1 MISDMRKD
9 VEKLLDM
16 IDKIVIVEGHI
27 PTDPTTWEIHISNGL
42 VRVDAE
48 KMISPLDFCKKYL
61 KTFHMPAPAF
71 KDDWIPFV
79 RALHERAEIVTSK
92 EESEAVYISNQI
104 LEEIRRLPKTD
115 DQADASTGRA
125 LLQHKGFYC
134 LHNKK
139 VSEIVEA
146 MRYHITPSDLSQAM
160 TALGYKKEG
169 TDAFRCNSKLTRFWW
184 FYPEI
189 IDINEAPVTSE
200 EEICEGG
207 I

>member
-16 IDKIVIVEGHI
+16 IDKVVIAKGHI
-27 PTDPTTWEIHISNGL
+27 PTDPTTWEIHIGTGT

-79 RALHERAEIVTSK
+79 MTLHERAEIITSK
-92 EESEAVYISNQI
+92 EESEAVYIANQI
-104 LEEIRRLPKTD
+104 LEMIRGLPITE
-115 DQADASTGRA
+115 DQADAATGRA

-134 LHNKK
+134 LHNAK
-139 VSEIVEA
+139 VSGVVEA
-146 MRYHITPSDLSQAM
+146 MRYHIALSDLSRAM
-160 TALGYKKEG
+160 TSLGYKKEG
-169 TDAFRCNSKLTRFWW
+169 TDAFRCNGKLSRFWW
-184 FYPEI
+184 FYPEV
-189 IDINEAPVTSE
+189 IDINESPETSE
-200 EEICEGG
+200 EEIEEVNE
-207 I
+207 